1 MVSGICGE
9 YLLVDKGG
17 PLCLQPSDRKKTCMF
32 GTLFFIC
39 CFLTHDHNLGSSKPQ
54 GLGISLRASG
64 SEI

>member
-1 MVSGICGE
+1 MASGIRGE
-9 YLLVDKGG
+9 YLLADEGG
-17 PLCLQPSDRKKTCMF
+17 PLCLQPSDRKTYMF

-54 GLGISLRASG
+54 ALGISLRASG